1 MLKENFSEK
10 KVVNM
15 AGVYK
20 NHFTE
25 TDFSYWFSYRHSK
38 TEEIH
43 QSKYSLQLQNLSVN
57 FTKKIVFACMTSL
70 NSAGSDGRYSRHG
83 MVPRPEVYV
92 LAKA

>member
-1 MLKENFSEK
+1 MSIKITLRKWIFPIGS
-10 KVVNM
+10 
-15 AGVYK
+15 
-20 NHFTE
+20 HI
-25 TDFSYWFSYRHSK
+25 RHSK

-43 QSKYSLQLQNLSVN
+43 QSKYSLQLQNLSVD

>member
-25 TDFSYWFSYRHSK
+25 MDFSYWFSY
-38 TEEIH
+38 
-43 QSKYSLQLQNLSVN
+43 Q
-57 FTKKIVFACMTSL
+57 A
-70 NSAGSDGRYSRHG
+70 
-83 MVPRPEVYV
+83 
-92 LAKA
+92 